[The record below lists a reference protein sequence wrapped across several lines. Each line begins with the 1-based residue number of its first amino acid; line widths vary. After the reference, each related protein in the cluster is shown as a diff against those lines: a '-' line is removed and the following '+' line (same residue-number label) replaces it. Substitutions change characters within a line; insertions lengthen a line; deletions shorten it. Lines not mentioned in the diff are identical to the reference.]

1 MKKDPTLKTQATA
14 IFIGNIAGTF
24 LQFLIP
30 AVMVRLISQEDF
42 GVYRQFGLVAG
53 TFVLLLNM
61 GYKSSLF
68 YFFPTTDFVGR
79 QKIIQQT
86 EFLFIVNLLIFYVI
100 FYFFGDSILI
110 YLNFKEF
117 IEVKFFLALFVTLT
131 LLSFFLETVFILEK
145 NLRWN
150 KFFLPITKFVRFI
163 VLTLVILA
171 VPGFKGPIYALALF
185 AVFKFSYFVYYMFP
199 YFKKLYKINF
209 KLLKKQLVY
218 SLPFGFALTINLVST
233 TFDKFFINKYITAEE
248 FAIYSISFLSIPIL
262 GQFFKSIHNVV
273 VPEIAIAMTN
283 NNIKT
288 ATNLWKKTVEK
299 TSSVT
304 IPAVFLFWVMANE
317 IITIL
322 YTIQYVEAVQYYR
335 IFVVMFLIS
344 MFSHEIVLRGANKTK
359 YIMYSNIIG
368 AIVTITI
375 GLIIIPKYQLFG
387 AVITALIGRVIPMMI
402 SLNFERRIMKLHV
415 YNWVNW
421 KKIFTNILITSMIA
435 IPIFFLKDYI
445 TNLYLRT
452 FIAGSLFVILLV
464 PLQIRFNLFIFKEQ
478 LFQVLKFIKLAK

>member
-1 MKKDPTLKTQATA
+1 M
-14 IFIGNIAGTF
+14 
-24 LQFLIP
+24 
-30 AVMVRLISQEDF
+30 
-42 GVYRQFGLVAG
+42 
-53 TFVLLLNM
+53 
-61 GYKSSLF
+61 
-68 YFFPTTDFVGR
+68 
-79 QKIIQQT
+79 
-86 EFLFIVNLLIFYVI
+86 
-100 FYFFGDSILI
+100 SILR
-110 YLNFKEF
+110 L
-117 IEVKFFLALFVTLT
+117 
-131 LLSFFLETVFILEK
+131 
-145 NLRWN
+145 
-150 KFFLPITKFVRFI
+150 FLPITKFVRFI